1 VTHPTQWG
9 LAAKECKGVRERK
22 GDESGGWSGSRA
34 SVCKNVLALKWMF
47 VASKRVVIPA
57 N

>member
-9 LAAKECKGVRERK
+9 LAAKECKGFRERK

-47 VASKRVVIPA
+47 VASKRVVIPS